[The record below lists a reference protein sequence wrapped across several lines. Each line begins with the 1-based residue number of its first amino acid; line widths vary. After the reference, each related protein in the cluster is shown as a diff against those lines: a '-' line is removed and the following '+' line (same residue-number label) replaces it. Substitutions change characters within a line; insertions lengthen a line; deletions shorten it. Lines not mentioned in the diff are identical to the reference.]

1 MYDTVEV
8 RWILDGPLPAQVE
21 TWFGYDG
28 VLTPE
33 TRTDHYVV
41 MHACSSSVG
50 IKLRGSA
57 GREPTQV
64 DVKARCGEEVEL
76 RLAPAVTGRAAA
88 WSKWTLELADPG
100 AIVSGFEPNSPTLTT
115 HKRRHLRRLFRGEP
129 AREIAPDEDAETGCD
144 VELAIISLDDSELTC
159 WSLGFEAFGP
169 SDLAWASLRAIGAEW
184 FERHGAPPLAAPS
197 RLDMRTSTDYPRWL
211 ADRLADR

>member
-41 MHACSSSVG
+41 MRACSSWVG

-57 GREPTQV
+57 SGGPTQV

-88 WSKWTLELADPG
+88 WSKWTLELAHPE
-100 AIVSGFEPNSPTLTT
+100 AIVSGFEPDSPTLTT
-115 HKRRHLRRLFRGEP
+115 HKRRLLRRLVRGDA
-129 AREIAPDEDAETGCD
+129 AREIPPAQDAKSGCD
-144 VELAIISLDDSELTC
+144 VELATITVEDSDLTW

-169 SDLAWASLRAIGAEW
+169 SDRAWASLRAIGAEW

-197 RLDMRTSTDYPRWL
+197 DLDMRTSTDYPRWL